1 MTPKIKAE
9 ELVKKCFNYTSNWT
23 STNKLYKEPTAVFES
38 GMKKGRAI
46 QCALI
51 AVEELINCTP
61 SVNGRPPNYQDVN
74 EFCCEYWQEVKT
86 ELLAL

>member
-1 MTPKIKAE
+1 MTPKIKAA
-9 ELVKKCFNYTSNWT
+9 ELATKCLNYTSSWT
-23 STNKLYKEPTAVFES
+23 TTSKPDENPTAFWES

-51 AVEELINCTP
+51 AVEELIHCTP
-61 SVNGRPPNYQDVN
+61 SVDGRPPNYQDIN
-74 EFCCEYWQEVKT
+74 EYCCEYWQQVKT